1 MAEAVAKPA
10 GTSTAGVF
18 LRKASGV
25 YRSWS
30 PWDGFIYNVLAMNV
44 VVMIG
49 FTYYQ
54 ATYLFPG
61 GKMWLAILI
70 CGAFCTVEGVTY
82 AILTATMPRSGGDYI
97 YQSRILGGG
106 LGSVLSLTA
115 IVSAGAMW
123 MAIAGWFGSTLV
135 VSPFLVMIGGTYN
148 IGWMTSAGKWFIT
161 PNGFFAMMLIVT
173 VWAAIVNVYGMRIYA
188 LLQRWFFAVGMV
200 GLGVMLVVLLMY
212 DHVSFVD
219 RFNAFMSTH
228 FGLHDAYQGVINTA
242 HANGYSPGV
251 GSSFSATLGIVP
263 LAAFS
268 LIYVAWAVA
277 QGGEIKR
284 GDNLRA
290 QMFQMPGAEVFSTLI
305 AAALAALL
313 VVRIGSGFLG
323 SLGFIYIQHPN
334 AYSLP
339 VAPLFGA
346 FVGALAKNGVL
357 LIIVAIAFNAW
368 FWMWFPNI
376 TLAASRVLLAMSFD
390 RILPSRMGSVNSRT
404 HTPIVAILVF
414 SVICLVFGYL
424 YAYTS
429 FVTLTLATAILNIIC
444 FAASN
449 FAGAI
454 MPYRR
459 PDLWKDSPGAKY
471 KVAGVPLITI
481 TGLVFT
487 AFSAWIVYKILREA
501 AYGVNNTRSLIF
513 MGVLYLIAVVI
524 YVIGKVLRQRQGV
537 NVNVVYAQIPLE

>member
-1 MAEAVAKPA
+1 MAVADAKPT

-70 CGAFCTVEGVTY
+70 TGAFCVVEGITY

-106 LGSVLSLTA
+106 IGSVLSMTA

-135 VSPFLVMIGGTYN
+135 VSPFLVMIGGTFN
-148 IGWMTSAGKWFIT
+148 IGWMTSAGTWFIT
-161 PNGFFAMMLIVT
+161 PSGFFVMTLIVT
-173 VWAAIVNVYGMRIYA
+173 AWSAFVNAFGMRIYA
-188 LLQRWFFAVGMV
+188 LLQRWFFIVGIV
-200 GLGVMLVVLLMY
+200 GLGVMLVVLLLN
-212 DHVSFVD
+212 DHASFIE
-219 RFNAFMSTH
+219 RFNAFMSAH
-228 FGLHDAYQGVINTA
+228 FGLHDAYQSVINTA
-242 HANGYSPGV
+242 HAKGFSAGS
-251 GSSFSATLGIVP
+251 GSSFSATIAIVP

-284 GDNLRA
+284 GDNLRS
-290 QMFQMPGAEVFSTLI
+290 QMFQMPGAEVFSTLV

-313 VVRIGSGFLG
+313 VARIGSDFLG
-323 SLGFIYIQHPN
+323 SLGYVYLQYPDS
-334 AYSLP
+334 YSLP

-346 FVGALAKNGVL
+346 FVGALARNGLL
-357 LIIVAIAFNAW
+357 LIIVALTFNAW
-368 FWMWFPNI
+368 FWMWAPNI

-390 RILPSRMGSVNSRT
+390 RILPARMGSVNTRT
-404 HTPIVAILVF
+404 HTPVFAILVF
-414 SVICLVFGYL
+414 SAVCVVFGYL

-429 FVTLTLATAILNIIC
+429 FAELTLATAVLNIIC

-459 PDLWKDSPGAKY
+459 PELWKDSPGVKY

-481 TGLVFT
+481 TGLIFT
-487 AFSAWIVYKILREA
+487 AFSAWIVYKILSNA
-501 AYGVNNTRSLIF
+501 VYGVNNTRSLVF
-513 MGVLYLIAVVI
+513 MGVLYLIAIGI
-524 YVIGKVLRQRQGV
+524 YVVGKVLRQRQGV
-537 NVNVVYAQIPLE
+537 NVSVVYAQIPLE